1 MDNQKKEK
9 FTKEMYYVLLEC
21 FDNDLDSP
29 ENDVHLTDGIASAAK
44 CQDLCKNY
52 GDCNYFTHGSTA
64 HPGKCWLKSKKATS
78 LISHPGIIFGPKICG
93 TKITSQNLY
102 PNDIYIDIDHFIF
115 IIRTLAAYCTS
126 GTQDT
131 TTRRPNFNTT
141 SSAAH
146 DSVTQT
152 GQVSSR

>member
-1 MDNQKKEK
+1 MMDVNSRLQGVNEVPYSRVKNTVKNSTDFKLGKKSGFINGQSKKGK

-29 ENDVHLTDGIASAAK
+29 ENDVYLTDGIASAAK

-52 GDCNYFTHGSTA
+52 GDCNYSTHGSTA

-93 TKITSQNLY
+93 TTIT
-102 PNDIYIDIDHFIF
+102 
-115 IIRTLAAYCTS
+115 
-126 GTQDT
+126 
-131 TTRRPNFNTT
+131 
-141 SSAAH
+141 
-146 DSVTQT
+146 
-152 GQVSSR
+152 